1 MVREIVNEKA
11 ISIPEVKEILDKII
25 AAEKIDMRPAP
36 APATTTG
43 EDGEEVVVPET
54 VEADKTKKYFLKS
67 TYDYAQ
73 TFSKIDARVA
83 RNVVMKLVTENQI
96 PLPVAIQIANVNP
109 DTTEE
114 LALLMEKSQRRL
126 SSDEIEKLLFNIRAY
141 RELP

>member
-25 AAEKIDMRPAP
+25 AAEKIDMQPAP

-43 EDGEEVVVPET
+43 EDGEVVVPET

-67 TYDYAQ
+67 TYDYTQ

-83 RNVVMKLVTENQI
+83 RNVVQKLVSENQI
-96 PLPVAIQIANVNP
+96 PLLVAIQIANVNP

-126 SSDEIEKLLFNIRAY
+126 SSEEIEKLMFAIRAY